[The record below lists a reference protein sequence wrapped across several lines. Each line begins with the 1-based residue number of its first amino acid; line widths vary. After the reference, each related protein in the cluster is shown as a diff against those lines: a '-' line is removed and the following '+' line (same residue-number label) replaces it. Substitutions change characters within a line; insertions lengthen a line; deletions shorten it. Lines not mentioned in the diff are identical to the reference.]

1 MSKSSTPFTET
12 YVWAREESGKGSV
25 CFLWKQEDKMLIL
38 KEKDLE
44 ERETDEETEGGETP
58 VSGLR
63 QG

>member
-1 MSKSSTPFTET
+1 
-12 YVWAREESGKGSV
+12 
-25 CFLWKQEDKMLIL
+25 MLIL